1 MKICTGVLT
10 AAAMFNACDSIKFIF
25 MGGLRGAGDTLA
37 IFLLNSLTAWGVLV
51 PGMILLTKWYP
62 ATIHQVWAFV
72 AFCGFIDAMIFLWR
86 FSSGKWRKIRMI
98 EQPAENAR

>member
-1 MKICTGVLT
+1 
-10 AAAMFNACDSIKFIF
+10 
-25 MGGLRGAGDTLA
+25 MGGVILIIIACTTHVQTAQVVYSGCLRGAGDTLA